1 MRCSARRT
9 KARPARRNVKE
20 FEGDW
25 SGIRRCPVVGGIIP
39 QLFQPTAGCLLC
51 RIGADPL
58 AERIRRSR
66 TRRLQSRK
74 PAAANN
80 HDPTR
85 LVVGKASAPFDTD
98 PVVSSTRTAQWW
110 PSWKVLIVALARKL
124 LIAFWKYVTAGVVL
138 EGAET
143 MAA

>member
-1 MRCSARRT
+1 MDGRIVP
-9 KARPARRNVKE
+9 K
-20 FEGDW
+20 F
-25 SGIRRCPVVGGIIP
+25 
-39 QLFQPTAGCLLC
+39 FQPTAGCLLC
-51 RIGADPL
+51 RIGADAL

-80 HDPTR
+80 HDPAR
-85 LVVGKASAPFDTD
+85 LVVDKASAPFDTD
-98 PVVSSTRTAQWW
+98 RMVYQRVQLNGGRVR
-110 PSWKVLIVALARKL
+110 KVLIVALARKL

-143 MAA
+143 A